1 VRSFRYC
8 SADAGLWVT
17 LGAAVAYCAWLGWH
31 WLPLGYTSREL
42 AAGASRVWDIR
53 QELTEHGRLPWWTP
67 RYMSGYSYA
76 LQYSQGL
83 PLLPWLAL
91 SAVANLAVA
100 GKLVALG
107 AMVAGSVAMY
117 FCACRVLRDRR
128 AATLSALAFLL
139 HPQQL
144 ARAAEAEQVGLVVAL
159 AFIPLV
165 WLCCARAFASGR
177 PRDAAWCALSLG
189 GLVWTSSKQLLVLLP
204 FLLTSLATTMWHARR
219 CRPLA
224 VTARAGAAV
233 AVLSLG
239 LVVFCLIPG
248 VYESQQVKL
257 LYGDPVESWQ
267 RLYAFKSLLALVD
280 RDAVVTRTAVE
291 AVTRDVQQR
300 GGIVAEEVD
309 AGRVKRVLALGSDAP
324 GKYTGI
330 VLLGLVGAT
339 VLFNCRRADRTAFWF
354 FIAMLLAS
362 IACATGPDSVWESN
376 WATLDALLMLSS
388 VPASCRLLVL
398 AGLAASVAFLVLLAW
413 RKLSTFRRWI
423 VAAGVLVP
431 FLFLSPFP
439 IITRLPGFREVRAP
453 FAFYDLP
460 EVFAVAMLAGFF
472 VTDVLFRERWRAQV
486 PKVVAILALLMLLD
500 HWPNQRPTKES
511 DVPDQTLANLESV
524 YRSLRSDESW
534 TKVYGVSTRYFHLL
548 GPMYSNKPMVYEAW
562 TNWMSPLGTALLHQ
576 DAYSSLEA
584 HRAFLDLMGAAHVVF
599 DKSDNNVRPAAMQL
613 LAAYR
618 RLFVVEREDEDFVL
632 FRNPTARPYV
642 SAYAKTYLYV
652 GDVRGSPRLALA
664 LAARQF
670 PLVHAPAAGAA
681 GLAPDRLRRL
691 EAIYVQPDQLLQG
704 LPEDLQTKVVV
715 MQPNTPLPRPNAAAA
730 PVMLE
735 GVRLAREHAGLI
747 RIALRTPAPCLV
759 VVAESY
765 YPYWR
770 AEIDGRPSE
779 VLRVSTGL
787 MGLELAEG
795 EHTILLHYEPP
806 RIYTAAGFL
815 SLLTLLGCIALVWGR
830 PRLETPERRRDPAI
844 ERDPGRGS

>member
-1 VRSFRYC
+1 
-8 SADAGLWVT
+8 
-17 LGAAVAYCAWLGWH
+17 
-31 WLPLGYTSREL
+31 
-42 AAGASRVWDIR
+42 
-53 QELTEHGRLPWWTP
+53 
-67 RYMSGYSYA
+67 M
-76 LQYSQGL
+76 
-83 PLLPWLAL
+83 
-91 SAVANLAVA
+91 
-100 GKLVALG
+100 
-107 AMVAGSVAMY
+107 
-117 FCACRVLRDRR
+117 
-128 AATLSALAFLL
+128 
-139 HPQQL
+139 
-144 ARAAEAEQVGLVVAL
+144 
-159 AFIPLV
+159 
-165 WLCCARAFASGR
+165 
-177 PRDAAWCALSLG
+177 
-189 GLVWTSSKQLLVLLP
+189 
-204 FLLTSLATTMWHARR
+204 
-219 CRPLA
+219 
-224 VTARAGAAV
+224 
-233 AVLSLG
+233 
-239 LVVFCLIPG
+239 
-248 VYESQQVKL
+248 
-257 LYGDPVESWQ
+257 
-267 RLYAFKSLLALVD
+267 
-280 RDAVVTRTAVE
+280 
-291 AVTRDVQQR
+291 
-300 GGIVAEEVD
+300 
-309 AGRVKRVLALGSDAP
+309 
-324 GKYTGI
+324 
-330 VLLGLVGAT
+330 GAT

-431 FLFLSPFP
+431 SLYLSPFP
-439 IITRLPGFREVRAP
+439 IITRLPGFREVRAS

-472 VTDVLFRERWRAQV
+472 VTDVLSRGRWRAQV

-524 YRSLRSDESW
+524 YRSLRSDASW

-584 HRAFLDLMGAAHVVF
+584 HRAFLDLMGAAYVVF

-670 PLVHAPAAGAA
+670 PLVHAPAASAA

-830 PRLETPERRRDPAI
+830 PRLERPGRRRDPAI

>member
-1 VRSFRYC
+1 
-8 SADAGLWVT
+8 
-17 LGAAVAYCAWLGWH
+17 
-31 WLPLGYTSREL
+31 
-42 AAGASRVWDIR
+42 
-53 QELTEHGRLPWWTP
+53 
-67 RYMSGYSYA
+67 M
-76 LQYSQGL
+76 
-83 PLLPWLAL
+83 
-91 SAVANLAVA
+91 
-100 GKLVALG
+100 
-107 AMVAGSVAMY
+107 
-117 FCACRVLRDRR
+117 
-128 AATLSALAFLL
+128 
-139 HPQQL
+139 
-144 ARAAEAEQVGLVVAL
+144 
-159 AFIPLV
+159 
-165 WLCCARAFASGR
+165 
-177 PRDAAWCALSLG
+177 
-189 GLVWTSSKQLLVLLP
+189 
-204 FLLTSLATTMWHARR
+204 
-219 CRPLA
+219 
-224 VTARAGAAV
+224 
-233 AVLSLG
+233 
-239 LVVFCLIPG
+239 
-248 VYESQQVKL
+248 
-257 LYGDPVESWQ
+257 
-267 RLYAFKSLLALVD
+267 
-280 RDAVVTRTAVE
+280 
-291 AVTRDVQQR
+291 
-300 GGIVAEEVD
+300 
-309 AGRVKRVLALGSDAP
+309 
-324 GKYTGI
+324 
-330 VLLGLVGAT
+330 
-339 VLFNCRRADRTAFWF
+339 
-354 FIAMLLAS
+354 
-362 IACATGPDSVWESN
+362 
-376 WATLDALLMLSS
+376 
-388 VPASCRLLVL
+388 
-398 AGLAASVAFLVLLAW
+398 
-413 RKLSTFRRWI
+413 
-423 VAAGVLVP
+423 
-431 FLFLSPFP
+431 
-439 IITRLPGFREVRAP
+439 
-453 FAFYDLP
+453 
-460 EVFAVAMLAGFF
+460 
-472 VTDVLFRERWRAQV
+472 TDVLSRERWRAQV

-584 HRAFLDLMGAAHVVF
+584 HRAFLDLMGAAYVVF

-642 SAYAKTYLYV
+642 SAYARTYLYV
-652 GDVRGSPRLALA
+652 GDVRGSSRLALA